1 MLSLQSSLV
10 ADHQAQLR
18 SEAASGRIVRAAAES
33 HEPHLPVI
41 GGIGPSAPR
50 RTLADLAVR
59 VSIVAADAARRLD
72 PAVEECFG
80 TRSTPALG
88 R

>member
-18 SEAASGRIVRAAAES
+18 SEAASGRMIQAA
-33 HEPHLPVI
+33 HEHHQPATDGLS
-41 GGIGPSAPR
+41 PSAPR
-50 RTLADLAVR
+50 RTLADVAVR
-59 VSIVAADAARRLD
+59 VSLVAADAARRLD